1 MAQDHL
7 WFKSY
12 PEDMPHT
19 VDYSSEYHSVVDI
32 FHNSCR
38 KFSSYPAFSNMGQT
52 INYGELKVYADQF
65 SAYLQKVL
73 GVKKG
78 DRVAIMSPNLLQYP
92 IALCGTLQIG
102 AVVVN
107 VNPLYTPRELEHQ
120 LKDSGAETI
129 VILANFA
136 HTLEEVLAKTHIKNI
151 IISEIGDLLP
161 APKRWLVNAVVKYL
175 KKMVPAYALPQV
187 RSFRSVLSEGA
198 MKEYDPVKVGFK
210 DTAFLQYTGGT
221 TGVSK
226 GAILTHENI
235 VANVMQSVTW
245 ISPLLVEG
253 HEKIITALPLYHIFS
268 LTANCLVFMAY
279 GGENILITN
288 PRDIPGFVKE
298 LSRHSFTAITGV
310 NTLFAALM
318 NHDDFHNLDFSHLKL
333 ALAGGMALKKP
344 VAEDWQKVTGRV
356 ICQAYGL
363 TETSPAA
370 CINPVNISGFN
381 GSVGL
386 PVPSTEVAIK
396 DDQGT
401 SLAQGET
408 GEICIKG
415 PQVMKGYWKRSKATA
430 DVMSQDGFFKSGD
443 IGYMDE
449 KGFIHIVD
457 RKKDMIL
464 VSGFN
469 VYPNELEEVIVSHP
483 GILDCAAIGVEDEK
497 SGEVVKI
504 FCVKKDPTLTES
516 DVLAFCKEHL
526 TGYKVPKYV
535 EFRDELPTSNVGKI
549 LRRSLREEVNTKA
562 KKES

>member
-1 MAQDHL
+1 MPQEFPWL
-7 WFKSY
+7 QQY
-12 PEDMPHT
+12 PEDMPAT
-19 VDYSSEYHSVVDI
+19 IDYASEYNSVVDI
-32 FHNSCR
+32 FQRSCSR
-38 KFSSYPAFSNMGQT
+38 FTSCSAFSNMGCT
-52 INYGELKVYADQF
+52 INYGELKVYTDQF

-78 DRVAIMSPNLLQYP
+78 HRVAIMLPNLLQYP
-92 IALCGTLQIG
+92 IALYGSLQIG

-107 VNPLYTPRELEHQ
+107 VNPLYTPRELQHQ

-136 HTLEEVLAKTHIKNI
+136 HTLEEVLAETSIKHII
-151 IISEIGDLLP
+151 LTEIGDLLP
-161 APKRWLVNAVVKYL
+161 APKRWLINAVVKHI
-175 KKMVPAYALPQV
+175 KKMVPPFTLP
-187 RSFRSVLSEGA
+187 RHSSFRHVLSAGA
-198 MKEYDPVKVGFK
+198 MEEYDPVDVSFE
-210 DTAFLQYTGGT
+210 DIAFLQYTGGT

-235 VANVMQSVTW
+235 VANVMQAVTW

-253 HEKIITALPLYHIFS
+253 HEKVITALPLYHIFS

-288 PRDIPGFVKE
+288 PRDIPKFIKE
-298 LSRHSFTAITGV
+298 LKAHPFTAITGV
-310 NTLFAALM
+310 NTLFAALL
-318 NHDDFHNLDFSHLKL
+318 NHDDFANLDFSHLKL
-333 ALAGGMALKKP
+333 ALAGGMALKRA

-370 CINPVNISGFN
+370 CINPVNIQGFN

-386 PVPSTEVAIK
+386 PVPSTEVVIK
-396 DDQGT
+396 DDKDQN
-401 SLAQGET
+401 LKLGET

-415 PQVMKGYWKRSKATA
+415 PQVMQGYWQRQEATDA
-430 DVMSQDGFFKSGD
+430 VMSADGFFKSGD
-443 IGYMDE
+443 IGFIDE
-449 KGFIHIVD
+449 QGFVHIVD

-469 VYPNELEEVIVSHP
+469 VYPNEIEEVVVAHP
-483 GILDCAAIGVEDEK
+483 GILDCAAIGVEDDK

-504 FCVKKDPTLTES
+504 FCVKKDSAVSER
-516 DVLAFCKEHL
+516 DVLQHCKEHL
-526 TGYKVPKYV
+526 TGYKVPKYL
-535 EFRDELPTSNVGKI
+535 EFRDELPKSNVGKV
-549 LRRSLREEVNTKA
+549 LRRSLRDETPQKKA
-562 KKES
+562 LS